1 MEPFYVLARDLRS
14 THSRER
20 GAPARPYPVPHGAHA
35 SVKKNCVEL
44 ICPRVL
50 WTLVDPQP
58 VSRMMGRA
66 TPRQRGAVPRA
77 ARDLRST
84 HSRVGGAPARP
95 CPVPHGAHASS
106 SSARVFAGHVEL
118 VSGHCCN
125 DL

>member
-1 MEPFYVLARDLRS
+1 MLLRS
-14 THSRER
+14 ATCMESALER
-20 GAPARPYPVPHGAHA
+20 APNCYVPCYADTRAR
-35 SVKKNCVEL
+35 VEL
-44 ICPRVL
+44 ICSRVL
-50 WTLVDPQP
+50 RTLFGPQP